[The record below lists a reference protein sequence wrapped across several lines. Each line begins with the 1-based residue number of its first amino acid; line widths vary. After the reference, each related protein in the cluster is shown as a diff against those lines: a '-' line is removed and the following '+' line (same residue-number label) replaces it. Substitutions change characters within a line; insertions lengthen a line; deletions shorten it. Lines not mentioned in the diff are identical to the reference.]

1 MSQPFED
8 PLRDPSASS
17 SSKTARILPF
27 ERPPTDLQ
35 RAVQTRA
42 QEAIER
48 ERERSRTKP
57 APLRWAVIFLLALVP
72 VLLIFAGVDA
82 FVRAF
87 HRINETYSNMPAPA
101 APESAEQAAPP
112 PAVIQQEPGVVI
124 LQPMNESQDPP
135 PADPKAPA
143 SE

>member
-1 MSQPFED
+1 MNQPFED
-8 PLRDPSASS
+8 PLHDPAAPS

-42 QEAIER
+42 QEALER

-57 APLRWAVIFLLALVP
+57 APLRWTVIFLLALVP

-101 APESAEQAAPP
+101 APQSAEQAPP
-112 PAVIQQEPGVVI
+112 PEVIQQEPGVVM
-124 LQPMNESQDPP
+124 LQPLDESQDPP
-135 PADPKAPA
+135 PANPEQPA

>member
-8 PLRDPSASS
+8 PLRDPTAPSS
-17 SSKTARILPF
+17 STTARILPF

-48 ERERSRTKP
+48 ARERSRTKP
-57 APLRWAVIFLLALVP
+57 APLRWTVIFLLALVP

-101 APESAEQAAPP
+101 APQSADQTTQ
-112 PAVIQQEPGVVI
+112 PAVIQQEPGVVM
-124 LQPMNESQDPP
+124 LQPLNESQNPP
-135 PADPKAPA
+135 PADREPPA

>member
-1 MSQPFED
+1 MNQPFED
-8 PLRDPSASS
+8 PLRDPAAPVSS
-17 SSKTARILPF
+17 NTARILPF

-35 RAVQTRA
+35 RAVQSRA

-72 VLLIFAGVDA
+72 VVLIFAGVDA

-101 APESAEQAAPP
+101 PEITEQTPAEPE
-112 PAVIQQEPGVVI
+112 VIQQETGVVM
-124 LQPMNESQDPP
+124 LQPMNES
-135 PADPKAPA
+135 ADPVPAAPEPPA